1 LKRLL
6 TLICACWLSISA
18 FAATDFFPLRDVRA
32 GLKGVGKTVF
42 EGSQIGEFQ
51 VEILGVLENSAP
63 KQSIILAR
71 LTGGPLAQ
79 VGILQGMSGS
89 PVYINGKLVGA
100 VALGFPFSKEAIAG
114 IQPIEQMLQSGTPI
128 VSASAKP
135 MPYGNWAA
143 SWKRRFAPEA
153 LSARDIEKPELQNI
167 STPLGLGG
175 ITEAAIQA
183 FAAPLRR
190 MGFEPREGI
199 GSGAPTTSRYT
210 GKVEPGSMISV
221 QLMAG
226 DLNVSADGTV
236 TYIDGKKVYAFGHR
250 FLATGS
256 TDLPFARAEVL
267 TLLPSLNASFKISAA
282 RELVG
287 SITND
292 GSTAI
297 SGEIGRP
304 AHLIPLHLEIRTK
317 TGTHQYNINLV
328 SDRLFTPFFTQM
340 ALYSALDATGR
351 TAGASTLRASGQI
364 DFGGNTPAL
373 KENNVFAADTN
384 AALQATFNLVTP
396 LSFLLQ
402 SGLPELTPKRIS
414 FTFDATEQKRQLD
427 VQDVWLSQHEARPG
441 ETVEITCLLAGES
454 GLEVK
459 KTAQF
464 LVPMGA
470 PAGRLYFTVS
480 DASLLNFSELAGL
493 SPVSARSAPE
503 LINILNHI
511 RPNDK
516 AYVRV
521 WRQEPSFSLP
531 GSDLT
536 DPPPSVAV
544 VLSKASSSLGI
555 GSTLALSQGA
565 QVSELPI
572 TVGDYAVTGSKTVQ
586 LEIKE

>member
-1 LKRLL
+1 
-6 TLICACWLSISA
+6 
-18 FAATDFFPLRDVRA
+18 
-32 GLKGVGKTVF
+32 
-42 EGSQIGEFQ
+42 
-51 VEILGVLENSAP
+51 
-63 KQSIILAR
+63 
-71 LTGGPLAQ
+71 
-79 VGILQGMSGS
+79 
-89 PVYINGKLVGA
+89 
-100 VALGFPFSKEAIAG
+100 
-114 IQPIEQMLQSGTPI
+114 
-128 VSASAKP
+128 
-135 MPYGNWAA
+135 
-143 SWKRRFAPEA
+143 
-153 LSARDIEKPELQNI
+153 
-167 STPLGLGG
+167 
-175 ITEAAIQA
+175 
-183 FAAPLRR
+183 
-190 MGFEPREGI
+190 
-199 GSGAPTTSRYT
+199 
-210 GKVEPGSMISV
+210 
-221 QLMAG
+221 
-226 DLNVSADGTV
+226 
-236 TYIDGKKVYAFGHR
+236 
-250 FLATGS
+250 
-256 TDLPFARAEVL
+256 
-267 TLLPSLNASFKISAA
+267 
-282 RELVG
+282 
-287 SITND
+287 
-292 GSTAI
+292 
-297 SGEIGRP
+297 
-304 AHLIPLHLEIRTK
+304 
-317 TGTHQYNINLV
+317 LV

-351 TAGASTLRASGQI
+351 TAGASTLRVSGQI